1 MKILWVNANYLHPT
15 TKGGQIRTLE
25 MLKHIHK
32 RHEVHYATFED
43 PGNDEGPRRAGEY
56 STQVHAFPHY
66 APSRNSLAFY
76 AQVLK
81 GAVSPIPVAISRW
94 YSREME
100 HGLARLTAEEG
111 FDAAVCD
118 FLAPALQFP
127 AIDKAILFQHNV
139 ETIIWRRHAEHAGN
153 PVRRLYMKAQARRMF
168 DFEAE
173 ICRRAGHIVAVS
185 KNDTEIM
192 RELFGVTRISDV
204 PTGVDIDYFNPEDRT
219 GETADL
225 VFVGSMDWL
234 PNIDGVTWF
243 LDEILPLI
251 RRRRPGCSVAIV
263 GRKPPQSLFDRASA
277 DKLLHVTG
285 TIPDIRPWLWGAA
298 VSIVPLRIG
307 GGTRLKIYEAMAA
320 GTPVVSTTIGAE
332 GLDVRHGANI
342 LLADDAAAF
351 AESCLELLADE
362 ECRHRITC
370 VARGHVAQNYSWDGV
385 ARSFE
390 AVLESGP
397 RFH

>member
-25 MLKHIHK
+25 MLKHIHR

-43 PGNDEGPRRAGEY
+43 PGNEEGPRGAVEY
-56 STQVHAFPHY
+56 SSQVHAFPHY
-66 APSRNSLAFY
+66 APSHNSLLFY
-76 AQVLK
+76 GQILK
-81 GAVSPIPVAISRW
+81 GVVSPIPVAISRW

-100 HGLARLTAEEG
+100 RGLLRLATEKR

-127 AIDKAILFQHNV
+127 AIDKAVLFQHNV
-139 ETIIWRRHAEHAGN
+139 ETMIWRRHAEHAGD
-153 PVRRLYMKAQARRMF
+153 PVRRLYMNVQARRMF
-168 DFEAE
+168 DFEAG

-185 KNDTEIM
+185 KNDTETM
-192 RELFGVTRISDV
+192 QELFGVTRISDV
-204 PTGVDIDYFNPEDRT
+204 PTGVNTDYFNPEAQT
-219 GETADL
+219 GEWADV

-234 PNIDGVTWF
+234 PNVDGMTWF

-263 GRKPPQSLFDRASA
+263 GRKPPQSLLDRAVS
-277 DKLLHVTG
+277 DKLLRVTG
-285 TIPDIRPWLWGAA
+285 TIPDIRPWLWGARI
-298 VSIVPLRIG
+298 SIVPLRIG

-320 GTPVVSTTIGAE
+320 GAPVVSTTVGAE
-332 GLDVRHGANI
+332 GLDVCHGANI
-342 LLADDAAAF
+342 LLADDPVAF

-362 ECRHRITC
+362 GRRHSIASA
-370 VARGHVAQNYSWDGV
+370 ARGHVVQNYSWDGV

-390 AVLESGP
+390 AILESGP